1 MPRRS
6 KVGDPILNDLAKVVT
21 ELTNSIDR
29 TEAALGLARSI
40 PMRALR
46 IETTSQVRRQLLSL
60 KEVRRK
66 LTRIGVMRQSLDA
79 APAISAWESRVKA
92 DIERAS
98 QIIRISE
105 ESLPVHVNQSSAA
118 VSKAST
124 AISPRLST
132 PRLP

>member
-66 LTRIGVMRQSLDA
+66 LIRIGVMRQSLDA